1 MCLGKTA
8 QGKTKMDEKV
18 TPGSKAHPA
27 RTGTGP
33 SGMRILQS
41 KARAHDI
48 PIHVM
53 LELTNRCNAWCRH
66 CYISNRSPV
75 NELKLSE
82 YESILAQLAEAGTLF
97 LVFSGGEPLMRRDF
111 FDIASLARRK
121 EFSFTLFSNAI
132 LIDPGT
138 ADRLAE
144 LCTARVEISLLG
156 GRAATHDRITQVPGS
171 FEKTLRG
178 ARLLVE
184 RGISVQFKT
193 TWMRENIE
201 EAAEIQTLVKD
212 IGASFRSAFLVI
224 HRRDGDTSAADLRAT
239 PDQLRA
245 MVRKNYDRRDIKT
258 IPPEPAPLANQQ
270 KEGNPCGIG
279 QVSCR
284 IDSCGNVYPCAAV
297 DIVLGNLRQELFDS
311 IWHGSEELKRLRSIR
326 IADLTECSSCEL
338 YSRCSRCAGLARME
352 TGSLLG
358 PSPQACIVT
367 RAFEGFY
374 HERRCQLQ

>member
-1 MCLGKTA
+1 MGERATRGSNA
-8 QGKTKMDEKV
+8 QP
-18 TPGSKAHPA
+18 TPPGL
-27 RTGTGP
+27 
-33 SGMRILQS
+33 SGIRVLQQ

-48 PIHVM
+48 PLHVM
-53 LELTNRCNAWCRH
+53 LELTDRCNARCRH
-66 CYISNRSPV
+66 CYVSDRSAV
-75 NELKLSE
+75 RELSLTE
-82 YESILAQLAEAGTLF
+82 YEGILTQLAAAGTLF
-97 LVFSGGEPLMRRDF
+97 LVFSGGEPLVRPDF
-111 FDIASLARRK
+111 FEIASLARQM
-121 EFSFTLFSNAI
+121 EFSLTLFSNAI

-144 LCTARVEISLLG
+144 LCPGRVEISLLG

-171 FEKTLRG
+171 FEKTIRG
-178 ARLLVE
+178 ARLLIE

-201 EAAEIQTLVKD
+201 EAAAIRTLAKS
-212 IGASFRSAFLVI
+212 IGASFRSGFLVI
-224 HRRDGDTSAADLRAT
+224 HKRDGDASPADFRAT
-239 PDQLRA
+239 ADQLRA
-245 MVRKNYDRRDIKT
+245 MVQQNYERCDVKT
-258 IPPEPAPLANQQ
+258 VPPEPAPLADAQ
-270 KEGNPCGIG
+270 KEGNPCGMG

-284 IDSCGNVYPCAAV
+284 IDSRGNVYPCAAV
-297 DIVLGNLRQELFDS
+297 DIVLGSLRQHTFAS
-311 IWHGSEELKRLRSIR
+311 IWNGSEELKRLRSIR

-367 RAFEGFY
+367 RAFEGFF

>member
-1 MCLGKTA
+1 
-8 QGKTKMDEKV
+8 MDQKA
-18 TPGSKAHPA
+18 TPGNNARPM
-27 RTGTGP
+27 RTGL
-33 SGMRILQS
+33 SGIRILQA

-75 NELKLSE
+75 NELNLSE
-82 YESILAQLAEAGTLF
+82 YENILTQLAAAGTLF
-97 LVFSGGEPLMRRDF
+97 LVFSGGEPLMRTDF
-111 FDIASLARRK
+111 FEIAALARRK
-121 EFSFTLFSNAI
+121 EFSFNLFSNAI
-132 LIDPGT
+132 LIDTGI

-144 LCTARVEISLLG
+144 LCPQRVEISLLG
-156 GRAATHDRITQVPGS
+156 GRADTHDRITRVPGS

-178 ARLLVE
+178 ARLLIE

-201 EAAEIQTLVKD
+201 EAAGIQALVKD

-224 HRRDGDTSAADLRAT
+224 HKRDGDVSTADLRAT
-239 PDQLRA
+239 PDQMRA
-245 MVRKNYDRRDIKT
+245 MIQQNYDRREVKAV
-258 IPPEPAPLANQQ
+258 PPEPAPLAGSQ
-270 KEGNPCGIG
+270 KEGNPCGMG

-284 IDSCGNVYPCAAV
+284 IDSYGKVYPCAAV
-297 DIVLGNLRQELFDS
+297 NIVLGNLRQQAFDS
-311 IWHGSEELKRLRSIR
+311 IWHDSEELKRLRSIR
-326 IADLTECSSCEL
+326 IADLTECGSCEFF
-338 YSRCSRCAGLARME
+338 SRCSRCAGLARME

-374 HERRCQLQ
+374 QERRCQLQ